1 MKSCHAI
8 WQFITKNELHG
19 FIILYKTINVIILVI
34 LYIQGGDETN
44 VIVKKKFSSSS
55 SSENASSSENEMS
68 ENFDEI
74 NSVCGHEPGD
84 EACICNRTGL
94 YM

>member
-1 MKSCHAI
+1 MKNTS
-8 WQFITKNELHG
+8 E
-19 FIILYKTINVIILVI
+19 
-34 LYIQGGDETN
+34 
-44 VIVKKKFSSSS
+44 KKKEKMNTSRGSSSS
-55 SSENASSSENEMS
+55 SSSSSENEMS